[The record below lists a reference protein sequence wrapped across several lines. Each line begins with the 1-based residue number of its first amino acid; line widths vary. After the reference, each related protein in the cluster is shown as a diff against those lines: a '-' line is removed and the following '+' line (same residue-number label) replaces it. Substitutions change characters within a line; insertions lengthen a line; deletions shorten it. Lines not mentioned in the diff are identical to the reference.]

1 MTNRTAPGS
10 RAGTSA
16 VPHRWLTG
24 ILVALMVLINVQTI
38 PAPVS
43 AQIVRQQCGR
53 QGPADGSFVADVC
66 FTTPTDGA
74 ILSGDVNINVSVTQV
89 SGVMPKVEL
98 VRFYFARSTAT
109 TPPSLLTD
117 YAEPWGLTLPTDHW
131 KDTDAESKPVTY
143 QIAARV
149 KFANGYETIDP
160 TTYARIFVDFE
171 NGRTSDEQN
180 NGTWAPKTSGTS
192 PLTVVATGDGAG
204 GLPGATA
211 VGNLVTGMNPDLFLY
226 LGDVYNAG
234 KYAEFYN
241 YYEPTLGALKA
252 RTNPVPGNHEGG
264 GDQFKGYLD
273 YWDSTKHYYSYDSGG
288 WHFIALDSTAEYGQ
302 LGPGSTQYEWLVQ
315 DLQANANTA
324 CTMVFF
330 HHPRFGLVTN
340 ATDVTHRGNLQT
352 IWSLLATSGVD
363 VVLNGHEH
371 NYQRWKPMDANGTVV
386 ADGSGP
392 RQFIIGTAG
401 HDLQGFGGTDSR
413 IAARISGMDG
423 ALKLSLTPAGGSAQ
437 FVGTNGTVQD
447 SSSFTCNGAQPP
459 SGPITFGPDA
469 DALVQQALPDQ
480 NAGTSTSLRADKS
493 PNEESYLRF
502 NVQAGSQPITRAT
515 LRLWVRDGTADAPG
529 VARSDSVTWSE
540 SGITWNTKPAYG
552 PIGADVRQATTNT
565 WLEYDVTSLVTGNG
579 PVTFALVP
587 QSTDGLTVDAKESGS
602 NTPQLVLN
610 GNPVP
615 SQPPPA
621 PAPTGDVEVKAAA
634 DARVQEANPT
644 INYGTDP
651 LLRADG
657 GVDPDVETYLKF
669 SVSGLSGAPT
679 TAKIALFINEG
690 GNAGSVDGPA
700 LYSAPS
706 TWQETTITWN
716 NRTTR
721 GTTAF
726 GDFGAVTAGSWVVYD
741 VSSAI
746 TGNGEYT
753 FVLATTSNDATDFDS
768 RETANTPRLLLSGIT
783 SQPPPE
789 PSTTALKP
797 VADAMVQQG
806 LPDTNAGTSTS
817 MRADLVPNEASYL
830 RFDVPT
836 NTAPITKA
844 TLRLWVRDN
853 TSGTVDAPAV
863 ARSADVTWGETTIT
877 WNNRPAVGSPGPNFG
892 AVGINTWIEYDVTS
906 LVTGNGPVTLVLV
919 PESSDAM
926 VVNTRENPTNK
937 PELVITR
944 GTGGQT
950 PTDPP
955 SAAAPVLL
963 AAGDIASCGSAGT
976 EGTAN
981 LLDTQDGT
989 VLTLGDHAYPEG
1001 SATDFANCY
1010 QPTWGRHKTRTR
1022 PVPGNHDY
1030 MTAGASAYFA
1040 YFGQSAGDPGKGY
1053 YSYDVAGWHVVALNS
1068 NIDMSVGSAQEQWLR
1083 TDLAANPTA
1092 CTVAYMHHPR
1102 YSSGAV
1108 QGGSTTVQ
1116 PVWQALYEAGVEV
1129 VLAGHDHTYERLSPM
1144 DPNGNLDPAFGIRQ
1158 FVVGTGGATHYQ
1170 FGAAVPGSE
1179 VRIVDTFG
1187 ILKLSLN
1194 SGSYRWDFLPAAG
1207 GTSSDSGTGT
1217 CHGPVPA
1224 PEPPST
1230 VTPPAT
1236 TVPSAPTTLTAVA
1249 DAMVQQGLPDTNAGT
1264 ANSMRADTQP
1274 VEVSYLRF
1282 DIPADPGQITKAML
1296 RLWVRDNTSGTID
1309 APAIATSNDVTWSET
1324 GITWNNRPAVGPPG
1338 PNAGAV
1344 GINTW
1349 IEYDVTSLVTG
1360 NGPVTLVLVPESTDG
1375 MIVNTRENTT
1385 NTPQLVISRGTGSGT
1400 PPATADAATP
1410 PAPATPTATTPPS
1423 SAETRAFEPLADA
1436 MVLEAV
1442 PNENHGS
1449 DPVLHADQGP
1459 SEMSYLRFD
1468 VQTGGAAISKATLRL
1483 WVDSGTVD
1491 GPAVAGSSD
1500 VTWGEG
1506 TITWAARPTI
1516 GGAVADAGV
1525 VASGSWLE
1533 YNVTSLV
1540 TVDGL
1545 VTMVLVP
1552 QSTDG
1557 ISMSSREAVTNHPQL
1572 VVTYSGIAG
1581 TSSASRSLAPAVAT
1595 QPSATSTVAATPTAT
1610 PQVTPTVAASTPSP
1624 TPTAIATEGNLPTAT
1639 STPAA
1644 TPLPVVDGWQTD
1656 PAQPWTRLTDA
1667 DPTSVWTAPL
1677 GLPPD
1682 RAEIGIDLGAVMAL
1696 GHLRLLPA
1704 PPYQGMVTIELSA
1717 DSVTWYHLTDVRLG
1731 EPGAPDEWVEVP
1743 AGYGARFAR
1752 LVLTNPPA
1760 GGIAELELWAAP
1772 AGAVRPL
1779 EQLPPVVPTA
1789 ASTEA
1794 PLPSDAP
1801 LPTAV
1806 PIVEPTPAPPTEAP
1820 VIPAPEPTAALT
1832 PEPTAAPP
1840 VEPTLEVPTD
1850 PATPSGGT

>member
-1 MTNRTAPGS
+1 MSITNRTAPGS

-371 NYQRWKPMDANGTVV
+371 NYQRWRPMDANGTVV

-806 LPDTNAGTSTS
+806 LPDTNAGT
-817 MRADLVPNEASYL
+817 
-830 RFDVPT
+830 
-836 NTAPITKA
+836 
-844 TLRLWVRDN
+844 
-853 TSGTVDAPAV
+853 
-863 ARSADVTWGETTIT
+863 
-877 WNNRPAVGSPGPNFG
+877 
-892 AVGINTWIEYDVTS
+892 
-906 LVTGNGPVTLVLV
+906 
-919 PESSDAM
+919 
-926 VVNTRENPTNK
+926 
-937 PELVITR
+937 
-944 GTGGQT
+944 
-950 PTDPP
+950 
-955 SAAAPVLL
+955 
-963 AAGDIASCGSAGT
+963 
-976 EGTAN
+976 
-981 LLDTQDGT
+981 
-989 VLTLGDHAYPEG
+989 
-1001 SATDFANCY
+1001 
-1010 QPTWGRHKTRTR
+1010 
-1022 PVPGNHDY
+1022 
-1030 MTAGASAYFA
+1030 
-1040 YFGQSAGDPGKGY
+1040 
-1053 YSYDVAGWHVVALNS
+1053 
-1068 NIDMSVGSAQEQWLR
+1068 
-1083 TDLAANPTA
+1083 
-1092 CTVAYMHHPR
+1092 
-1102 YSSGAV
+1102 
-1108 QGGSTTVQ
+1108 
-1116 PVWQALYEAGVEV
+1116 
-1129 VLAGHDHTYERLSPM
+1129 
-1144 DPNGNLDPAFGIRQ
+1144 
-1158 FVVGTGGATHYQ
+1158 
-1170 FGAAVPGSE
+1170 
-1179 VRIVDTFG
+1179 
-1187 ILKLSLN
+1187 
-1194 SGSYRWDFLPAAG
+1194 
-1207 GTSSDSGTGT
+1207 
-1217 CHGPVPA
+1217 
-1224 PEPPST
+1224 
-1230 VTPPAT
+1230 
-1236 TVPSAPTTLTAVA
+1236 
-1249 DAMVQQGLPDTNAGT
+1249 

-1400 PPATADAATP
+1400 PPATSDAATP

-1760 GGIAELELWAAP
+1760 GGIAELELWAVP